1 MKKVVK
7 ILAIVAVAILIG
19 LQFFRPEKNNEGYE
33 SVAAFE
39 AETKPS
45 AKLVQ
50 VLKDNCYDCHSNE
63 TDYPWY
69 AQVAPLSL
77 WLDEHIQHGKSHFNV
92 SEWNSYSLKKKAHKI
107 EEVIEVVEKDE
118 MPLPSYEIMH
128 GDLSSKDKQ
137 LLLTWA
143 NMVSLKYNQGQIPAQ

>member
-1 MKKVVK
+1 MKKVIN
-7 ILAIVAVAILIG
+7 ILAIVALIILIG
-19 LQFFRPEKNNEGYE
+19 LQFIRPEKNNDGYE
-33 SVAAFE
+33 SVATFE

-92 SEWNSYSLKKKAHKI
+92 SEWNSYSTKKKAHKI
-107 EEVIEVVEKDE
+107 EEVIEMVEKDE

-128 GDLSSKDKQ
+128 GDLSSDDKQ

-143 NMVSLKYNQGQIPAQ
+143 NMVSLKYKQRQIPAQ